1 MMMDFQRLLDLPTL
15 LEKKSYF
22 LFGPR
27 TTGKTTLI
35 HQQIS
40 KDYQYINLL
49 DSDIYLRLLARPA
62 LLRELLD
69 PQKKGVVIDEI
80 QKIPALLDEVHLLIE
95 AQKITFLLTGSSAR
109 ALKRKGVNL
118 LAGRAR
124 TAHLYPLVA
133 KEIAQFN
140 LDKMLSF
147 GGLPSIY
154 LSDAPFVD
162 LKAYVDTYLKEEIQ
176 EEAHVRNL
184 SGFVRFLKTA
194 ALQNAQL
201 LNFAAVS
208 SDSMVKEST
217 VRSHYQILQD
227 TLIGSLLEPWRL
239 SQKRKAIQTAK
250 FYFFD
255 TGVCHALLDVQT
267 LPRSSDLYG
276 RAFEHWVYREL
287 QAYLSYKERLLPLT
301 FWRSVNGQEVDF
313 LVGDQ
318 VAIEAKATQRVSD
331 RDLHG
336 LRALAEENVFKKFLL
351 VSQDPIR
358 QEKAGVLCLHYSEF
372 IDLLWSGNL
381 F

>member
-1 MMMDFQRLLDLPTL
+1 MDFQRLLDLPTL

-154 LSDAPFVD
+154 
-162 LKAYVDTYLKEEIQ
+162 
-176 EEAHVRNL
+176 
-184 SGFVRFLKTA
+184 
-194 ALQNAQL
+194 
-201 LNFAAVS
+201 
-208 SDSMVKEST
+208 
-217 VRSHYQILQD
+217 
-227 TLIGSLLEPWRL
+227 
-239 SQKRKAIQTAK
+239 
-250 FYFFD
+250 
-255 TGVCHALLDVQT
+255 
-267 LPRSSDLYG
+267 
-276 RAFEHWVYREL
+276 
-287 QAYLSYKERLLPLT
+287 
-301 FWRSVNGQEVDF
+301 
-313 LVGDQ
+313 
-318 VAIEAKATQRVSD
+318 
-331 RDLHG
+331 
-336 LRALAEENVFKKFLL
+336 
-351 VSQDPIR
+351 
-358 QEKAGVLCLHYSEF
+358 
-372 IDLLWSGNL
+372 
-381 F
+381 